1 MKYGK
6 RPDICRRAEKE
17 NSDSNSVAVKRK
29 KPGKQAKR
37 SSSHTSTKQT
47 TPLPDS
53 ACGGGAELQVTG
65 RSVMEEDVRNPGL
78 VLPATLMLAEESRDL
93 VHWLAKDVVTSNPGD
108 SYCALTFYSLRD
120 WCHNFRDPLGGSY
133 WPH

>member
-1 MKYGK
+1 MYPQVKYGK

-17 NSDSNSVAVKRK
+17 NSDSSSVAVKRK
-29 KPGKQAKR
+29 KPGKPAKR
-37 SSSHTSTKQT
+37 SSSLTSTKQT

-53 ACGGGAELQVTG
+53 ALGGGAELQVTG

-78 VLPATLMLAEESRDL
+78 VLPATLMLAEESREL

-108 SYCALTFYSLRD
+108 VTVL
-120 WCHNFRDPLGGSY
+120 
-133 WPH
+133 

>member
-17 NSDSNSVAVKRK
+17 NSDSSSVAVKRK
-29 KPGKQAKR
+29 KPGKPGKR
-37 SSSHTSTKQT
+37 SSSLTSTKQT

-53 ACGGGAELQVTG
+53 ACGGGGGVELQVTG

-78 VLPATLMLAEESRDL
+78 VLPATLMLAEESREL

-108 SYCALTFYSLRD
+108 TVTVL
-120 WCHNFRDPLGGSY
+120 
-133 WPH
+133 

>member
-29 KPGKQAKR
+29 KPGKPAKR
-37 SSSHTSTKQT
+37 SSSLTSTKQT

-108 SYCALTFYSLRD
+108 SYCALTFYSFRD
-120 WCHNFRDPLGGSY
+120 WCPNFRDPLGGRY
-133 WPH
+133 WPR

>member
-1 MKYGK
+1 MNTNPQVKYGK

-17 NSDSNSVAVKRK
+17 NSDSSSVAVKRK
-29 KPGKQAKR
+29 KPGKPGKR
-37 SSSHTSTKQT
+37 SSSLTTTKQT
-47 TPLPDS
+47 PPLPDS
-53 ACGGGAELQVTG
+53 ACGGGGGGGGVAELQVTG

-108 SYCALTFYSLRD
+108 SYCYFVQL
-120 WCHNFRDPLGGSY
+120 P
-133 WPH
+133 

>member
-29 KPGKQAKR
+29 KPGKPAKR
-37 SSSHTSTKQT
+37 SSSLTSTKQT

-53 ACGGGAELQVTG
+53 ASGGGGGGGAELQVTG

-78 VLPATLMLAEESRDL
+78 VLPATLMLGEESRDL

-108 SYCALTFYSLRD
+108 SYCYLIQL
-120 WCHNFRDPLGGSY
+120 P
-133 WPH
+133 

>member
-1 MKYGK
+1 MNPQVKYGM

-17 NSDSNSVAVKRK
+17 NSDSSSVAVKRK
-29 KPGKQAKR
+29 KPGKPGKR
-37 SSSHTSTKQT
+37 SSSLTTTKQT
-47 TPLPDS
+47 APLPDS
-53 ACGGGAELQVTG
+53 ACGGGGGGGAELQVTG

-108 SYCALTFYSLRD
+108 SYCYLPQL
-120 WCHNFRDPLGGSY
+120 P
-133 WPH
+133 